1 MIFVNRVSS
10 GGVPEDSN
18 CGMLYMKKTNNKYRN
33 NNSGQIYSLNY
44 KFDSNSIAGKFSGT
58 ALDLIKKYNELAK
71 EAHLNNDYV
80 TAEVFRQYAEHYRKI
95 VTEINEKKQVQNQ
108 NQKVVSFPK
117 NAENSLDE
125 KETAIEGTENM
136 KSVDTLLSEP
146 AGQSVEK
153 PVEEAASVEKRAF
166 KVIEITPETSKAEII
181 TAAEARP
188 RTRRPRKKVEKE
200 SLDNN
205 ENKEDELAV

>member
-1 MIFVNRVSS
+1 
-10 GGVPEDSN
+10 
-18 CGMLYMKKTNNKYRN
+18 MKKTNNKYRN
-33 NNSGQIYSLNY
+33 NNANQIYSLNY

-95 VTEINEKKQVQNQ
+95 VTEINEKRQAQSQ
-108 NQKVVSFPK
+108 NQKVVTFPK
-117 NAENSLDE
+117 NAEDSFEE
-125 KETAIEGTENM
+125 KRADIEGTENM

-146 AGQSVEK
+146 TEQLVENAA
-153 PVEEAASVEKRAF
+153 EETASTEKRAF

-188 RTRRPRKKVEKE
+188 RTRRPRKKIEKE
-200 SLDNN
+200 SPDNN

>member
-1 MIFVNRVSS
+1 
-10 GGVPEDSN
+10 
-18 CGMLYMKKTNNKYRN
+18 MLYMKKTNNKYRN
-33 NNSGQIYSLNY
+33 NNANQIYSLNY

-95 VTEINEKKQVQNQ
+95 VTEINEKRQAQSQ
-108 NQKVVSFPK
+108 NQKVVTFPK
-117 NAENSLDE
+117 NAEDSFEE
-125 KETAIEGTENM
+125 KKADIEGTENM

-146 AGQSVEK
+146 TEQLVENAA
-153 PVEEAASVEKRAF
+153 EETASTEKRAF

-188 RTRRPRKKVEKE
+188 RTRRPRKKIEKE
-200 SLDNN
+200 SPDNN

>member
-1 MIFVNRVSS
+1 
-10 GGVPEDSN
+10 
-18 CGMLYMKKTNNKYRN
+18 MLYMKKTNNKYRN
-33 NNSGQIYSLNY
+33 NNANQIYSLNY

-95 VTEINEKKQVQNQ
+95 VTEINEKRQAQSQ
-108 NQKVVSFPK
+108 NQKVVTFPK
-117 NAENSLDE
+117 NAEDSFEE
-125 KETAIEGTENM
+125 KKADIEGTENM

-146 AGQSVEK
+146 TEQLVENAA
-153 PVEEAASVEKRAF
+153 EETALTEKRAF

-188 RTRRPRKKVEKE
+188 RTRRPRKKIEKE
-200 SLDNN
+200 SPDNN